1 MTADPIQEQLIQA
14 RRNQI
19 LDAATTAFAQKG
31 YHRATIQDVAKV
43 AGIAAG
49 TIYNYFEN
57 KTALLMG
64 ILERLNETERRED
77 DMSQITKMDIHAFTQ
92 HYMRRRFEV
101 LMQNGFEIFQIVLS
115 EVLIDSDL
123 RAIYMAQVIQ
133 PTFALAEN
141 YFAQA
146 VGSGQIRSDID
157 VPLMLRLTSAAVIGI
172 LVLRILGDPE
182 IMGKWDQIPD
192 LLTMMT
198 LDGILPPKGD
208 SST

>member
-1 MTADPIQEQLIQA
+1 MPLDPIQEQLIQA

-19 LDAATTAFAQKG
+19 LDAATSAFAQKG
-31 YHRATIQDVAKV
+31 YHRATIQDVAKI

-64 ILERLNETERRED
+64 ILERLNETERRDD
-77 DMSQITKMDIHAFTQ
+77 DMSQIMKMDIHTFSQ
-92 HYMRRRFEV
+92 HYMRRRFE
-101 LMQNGFEIFQIVLS
+101 LMMQNGFEIFQIVLS

-123 RAIYMAQVIQ
+123 RAIYMAQVIE

-141 YFAQA
+141 YYLQA
-146 VGSGQIRSDID
+146 VGGGKIRSDID
-157 VPLMLRLTSAAVIGI
+157 IPLTLRLTSAAVIGI
-172 LVLRILGDPE
+172 LVLRILGDTE
-182 IMGKWDQIPD
+182 IADKWEQIPD
-192 LLTMMT
+192 LLTTMT

-208 SST
+208 DEP

>member
-1 MTADPIQEQLIQA
+1 MTVDPIQEHLIRV

-31 YHRATIQDVAKV
+31 YHRATVQDVAKI

-64 ILERLNETERRED
+64 ILERLNETERRDD
-77 DMSQITKMDIHAFTQ
+77 DMAQMTKMDIRAFTQ

-123 RAIYMAQVIQ
+123 RAIYMQQVIE
-133 PTFALAEN
+133 PTFALAEH
-141 YFAQA
+141 YFTQI
-146 VGSGQIRSDID
+146 VGEGKIRSDVD
-157 VPLMLRLTSAAVIGI
+157 VPLMLRLTSATVVGI
-172 LVLRILGDPE
+172 LVLRVLGDTE
-182 IMGKWDQIPD
+182 ILNKWEQIPD
-192 LLTMMT
+192 LLTTMM
-198 LDGILPPKGD
+198 LDGMLPPKGD
-208 SST
+208 VEP

>member
-1 MTADPIQEQLIQA
+1 M
-14 RRNQI
+14 RRR
-19 LDAATTAFAQKG
+19 LPSPQKG
-31 YHRATIQDVAKV
+31 YHRATIQDVAKI

-123 RAIYMAQVIQ
+123 RAIYMQQVIQ

-141 YFAQA
+141 VFTQA

-172 LVLRILGDPE
+172 LVLRVLGDSE
-182 IMGKWDQIPD
+182 IVGKWDQIAD
-192 LLTMMT
+192 LLTTMT

-208 SST
+208 I

>member
-1 MTADPIQEQLIQA
+1 MPVDPIQEQLIQA

-64 ILERLNETERRED
+64 ILERLNETERRDD
-77 DMSQITKMDIHAFTQ
+77 DMSQMLKMDSHTFTQ
-92 HYMRRRFEV
+92 HYLRRRFEV
-101 LMQNGFEIFQIVLS
+101 LTQNGFEIFQIVLS

-123 RAIYMAQVIQ
+123 RAIYMAQVIE

-141 YFAQA
+141 YYAQA
-146 VGSGQIRSDID
+146 VGSGKIRSDADIA
-157 VPLMLRLTSAAVIGI
+157 LMLRLTSATVVGI
-172 LVLRILGDPE
+172 LVLRILGDRE
-182 IMGKWDQIPD
+182 IVGKWDQIPD
-192 LLTMMT
+192 LLTTMM

-208 SST
+208 V

>member
-64 ILERLNETERRED
+64 ILERLNETERRHD
-77 DMSQITKMDIHAFTQ
+77 DMSQIMTMDIHAFTR
-92 HYMRRRFEV
+92 HYMRRRLEV
-101 LMQNGFEIFQIVLS
+101 LMQKGFEIFQIVLS

-123 RAIYMAQVIQ
+123 RTIYMQQVVQ

-141 YFAQA
+141 YFVQA
-146 VGSGQIRSDID
+146 VGSGKIRSDVD
-157 VPLMLRLTSAAVIGI
+157 VPLMLRLTSATVIGI

-182 IMGKWDQIPD
+182 IADKWEQIPD
-192 LLTMMT
+192 LLTTMT
-198 LDGILPPKGD
+198 LDGVLPPKGAV
-208 SST
+208 